1 MSEAEFKT
9 AFESVDTEKKGAINK
24 AQFAEFLGKH
34 AQHKEKAQEIADV
47 SYIYNE
53 CFHPFGKG
61 GFKHY
66 FYSWKVS

>member
-47 SYIYNE
+47 SCIYRQ
-53 CFHPFGKG
+53 
-61 GFKHY
+61 Y
-66 FYSWKVS
+66 F